1 MKKNLFTIVLIALV
15 LTGCSD
21 QVIIE
26 NTVVSS
32 VVSQVDSVNFYIEKA
47 RWADG
52 NAYLK
57 LAHYYHD
64 GKGVKRDFVNML
76 SMAAIAQQYNAVSS
90 LEEFMKTLPPESD
103 YKLAFNALICIYEK
117 KYDESHAI
125 SERLIGMGC
134 AEGYAIKG
142 ILSLERGDSVE
153 MKHYYEL
160 AAELGSSFGE
170 LLLCMKDW
178 KNNIVLD
185 MAKLLD
191 LSLRVP
197 LANVIIAAQ
206 YTEMEKDGKN
216 YDYMA
221 SCFYLEADKCAFLGK
236 KNAKWLVNYYRN
248 GGRRLISDQ
257 DYKRIKILAGEN
269 E

>member
-1 MKKNLFTIVLIALV
+1 MKKNLFIIALIALV

-76 SMAAIAQQYNAVSS
+76 SMAAIAQQYNAVSN

-103 YKLAFNALICIYEK
+103 YKLAFNALICIYEN

-160 AAELGSSFGE
+160 AAERGSSFGE

-185 MAKLLD
+185 MAAKS
-191 LSLRVP
+191 LS
-197 LANVIIAAQ
+197 
-206 YTEMEKDGKN
+206 Y
-216 YDYMA
+216 
-221 SCFYLEADKCAFLGK
+221 
-236 KNAKWLVNYYRN
+236 
-248 GGRRLISDQ
+248 
-257 DYKRIKILAGEN
+257 
-269 E
+269 